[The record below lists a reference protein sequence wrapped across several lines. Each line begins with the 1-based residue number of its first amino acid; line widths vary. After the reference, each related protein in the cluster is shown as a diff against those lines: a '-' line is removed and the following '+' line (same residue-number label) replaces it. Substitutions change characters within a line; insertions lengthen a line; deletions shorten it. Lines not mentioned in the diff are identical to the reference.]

1 MIMEQKK
8 KNEVTDATR
17 AVFREV
23 LDIYYAQGFE
33 AMLDKVK
40 ELSRVER

>member
-1 MIMEQKK
+1 MNMEQKT
-8 KNEVTDATR
+8 KNEMTDATR

-23 LDIYYAQGFE
+23 LDIYYAKGFE

-40 ELSRVER
+40 ELSGVER

>member
-1 MIMEQKK
+1 M
-8 KNEVTDATR
+8 TDATR
-17 AVFREV
+17 AAFREV

-40 ELSRVER
+40 ELSGVER

>member
-1 MIMEQKK
+1 MIMEQKT
-8 KNEVTDATR
+8 KNEKTDATR

-40 ELSRVER
+40 ELSGVER

>member
-1 MIMEQKK
+1 MIMEQKT
-8 KNEVTDATR
+8 KNEMTDATR

-40 ELSRVER
+40 ELSGVER

>member
-1 MIMEQKK
+1 MIMEQKT
-8 KNEVTDATR
+8 KNEMTDTTR

-40 ELSRVER
+40 ELSGVER

>member
-1 MIMEQKK
+1 MIMEQKTE
-8 KNEVTDATR
+8 NEMTDATR
-17 AVFREV
+17 AIFREV

-40 ELSRVER
+40 ELSGVER

>member
-1 MIMEQKK
+1 MIMEQKT
-8 KNEVTDATR
+8 KNEMTDATR
-17 AVFREV
+17 AIFREV

-40 ELSRVER
+40 ELSGVER